1 MDEVALIEKA
11 QRGDVPAYNRLVLH
25 YQELAF
31 NVAVGIMKDPQTA
44 EDMTQDAFVRAYKS
58 LNKFRGG
65 NFKAWLLRIVTNRCY
80 DELRRHKRRPQTS
93 IDEVTEDHEGVAFM
107 ASENEGP
114 EAHQQR
120 MELAAAVESCLDTLP
135 EEQRLAAI
143 LCDIEDH
150 DYNEMAEIMGVSLGT
165 VKSRI
170 SRARSKLRDCLQGF
184 AELLPA
190 SYRL

>member
-1 MDEVALIEKA
+1 MDEAALIEQA
-11 QRGDVPAYNRLVLH
+11 RRGDVHAYNRLVLH

-31 NVAVGIMKDPQTA
+31 NVAVRVMKDPQTA

-93 IDEVTEDHEGVAFM
+93 IDEVTEAHEGVAFM
-107 ASENEGP
+107 ASDGEGP
-114 EAHQQR
+114 EAYQQR
-120 MELAAAVESCLDTLP
+120 MELIDAVESCLDELP
-135 EEQRLAAI
+135 EEQRLAAV
-143 LCDIEDH
+143 LCDIEGH
-150 DYNEMAEIMGVSLGT
+150 DYNEMAEIMAVSLGT

-170 SRARSKLRDCLQGF
+170 SRARAKLRDCLQGF
-184 AELLPA
+184 AELLPL

>member
-1 MDEVALIEKA
+1 MDEEALIQQA
-11 QRGDVPAYNRLVLH
+11 QQGDVHAYNRLVLR

-31 NVAVGIMKDPQTA
+31 NVAVRLMRDPQTA

-65 NFKAWLLRIVTNRCY
+65 SFKSWLLRIVTNRCY

-93 IDEVTEDHEGVAFM
+93 IDDVTEDHDGVAFM

-120 MELAAAVESCLDTLP
+120 MELIDAVAHCLDGLP
-135 EEQRLAAI
+135 EEQRLATI

-150 DYNEMAEIMGVSLGT
+150 DYNEMAEIMNVSLGT

>member
-1 MDEVALIEKA
+1 MDEVALINQA
-11 QRGDVPAYNRLVLH
+11 QKGDVRAYNRLVLH

-31 NVAVGIMKDPQTA
+31 NVAVRLMKDPQTA

-58 LNKFRGG
+58 LNRFRGG

-80 DELRRHKRRPQTS
+80 DELRRHQRRPQTS
-93 IDEVTEDHEGVAFM
+93 IDEVTEEHEGVAFM
-107 ASENEGP
+107 TSDNEGP
-114 EAHQQR
+114 EAHRQR
-120 MELAAAVESCLDTLP
+120 MELIDAVEHCLEGLP

-143 LCDIEDH
+143 LCDIEGH
-150 DYNEMAEIMGVSLGT
+150 DYNEMATIMNVSLGT

-184 AELLPA
+184 AELLPV

>member
-1 MDEVALIEKA
+1 MDEAVLIERAKK
-11 QRGDVPAYNRLVLH
+11 GDIQAYNRLVLH

-31 NVAVGIMKDPQTA
+31 NIAVRLMKDSQTA

-107 ASENEGP
+107 VSDNEGP
-114 EAHQQR
+114 EAYQQR
-120 MELAAAVESCLDTLP
+120 MELIEAVAHCLDGLP
-135 EEQRLAAI
+135 DEQRLAAV
-143 LCDIEDH
+143 LCDIEGH
-150 DYNEMAEIMGVSLGT
+150 DYNEMAEIMNVSLGT

-184 AELLPA
+184 AELLPV